1 MVFSGEGVEE
11 SHEKNSHSDL
21 LKALTKDCQKSGW
34 LWHDSH
40 NSQAAWFSL
49 RGELSVLGATNTDS
63 D

>member
-11 SHEKNSHSDL
+11 SHEKNSHLDL
-21 LKALTKDCQKSGW
+21 LKALAKKCQKSGW

-40 NSQAAWFSL
+40 NSQAARFSL
-49 RGELSVLGATNTDS
+49 RGELSALAATSADS